1 MGRKKCGETVHPG
14 RACES
19 CAACGVQS
27 EVYHH
32 PENWNDELK
41 QWLVDS
47 QEVDLKACLCK
58 KCERAIRRK
67 WLMSSE
73 GKSGTETA
81 VPQSKRMRANI
92 KCVVPGLYSDDD
104 SSVVACSE
112 SVVCASFEGCTVESV
127 GACFGVSPEAVT
139 NACATALPEDA
150 SVDKNVI
157 PLCKLHHNQF
167 YRLTISVHVPYE
179 LMGISEFFVG
189 IAAVLSALHVVL

>member
-1 MGRKKCGETVHPG
+1 MERLFILGELVIFHPG

-19 CAACGVQS
+19 CAACGVQI

-58 KCERAIRRK
+58 KCEWAIRRK
-67 WLMSSE
+67 LFE

-127 GACFGVSPEAVT
+127 VACFSVSPEAVT
-139 NACATALPEDA
+139 NACATALPENA
-150 SVDKNVI
+150 SVD
-157 PLCKLHHNQF
+157 
-167 YRLTISVHVPYE
+167 
-179 LMGISEFFVG
+179 
-189 IAAVLSALHVVL
+189 